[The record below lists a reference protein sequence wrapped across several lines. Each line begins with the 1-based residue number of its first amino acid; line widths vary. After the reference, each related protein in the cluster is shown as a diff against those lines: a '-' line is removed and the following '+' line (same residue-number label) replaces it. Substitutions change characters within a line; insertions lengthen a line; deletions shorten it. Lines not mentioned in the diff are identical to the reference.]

1 VIGIDVYDRDANLI
15 HDGTQD
21 VKGYGAPIDGR
32 DPAQRAMSDRKPV
45 VETLENAI
53 EVYHPVVLDQ
63 TVLGGVKI
71 ELSLSEIQDRIA
83 AMQTRLREVSRSEG
97 REAYGRLIMGMLL
110 VLLVGVVLSYTLAA
124 RISTPIRTMARYAAD
139 IGRGNYGNRM
149 EYRGKDEIGDLV
161 RAFNSMQQ
169 DLMRSTVSIKELEN
183 QVDLR
188 TRELSLLN
196 EALKTHKEQ
205 LEIKVAERT
214 AELLEINRS
223 LTREIEE
230 RKSIQ
235 EKLVRAKKME
245 AIGTLA
251 ASVAHDL
258 NNILTGMVGIP
269 DLILMNLPEDNPLRE
284 DILMI
289 RKSGLRAAAVVQDLL
304 NLARKNAVQNTP
316 LDLEVVLQDYLRSP
330 EHLDILKN
338 CPGVTVQTA
347 VVPDKYRIM
356 GSRVHLTKVL
366 MNLISNAAESMRHG
380 GPIVISLENL
390 MVDPSQGPHREYGK
404 GRYVRLRIQDSG
416 DGIPPENLHHIFEPF
431 YTTKAMGRSG
441 SGLGLTVVRETMKDH
456 NGYIEVQSTVG
467 KGTVFD
473 LYFPATEANVP
484 QKTPEDSPEN
494 YRGNGESILVVDDLE
509 SQRILLQR
517 IVEKFGYRVQSLPSG
532 EDAVAYLKSHSAD
545 LLLLDM
551 MMAPGMDGLDTYKQ
565 IIQFKPGQRAI
576 IVSGYSDVQ
585 KRAALESLGVVTYIR
600 KPYTAKQI
608 GKAIRA
614 ELDRQGSGVPLG
626 ASL

>member
-1 VIGIDVYDRDANLI
+1 
-15 HDGTQD
+15 
-21 VKGYGAPIDGR
+21 
-32 DPAQRAMSDRKPV
+32 
-45 VETLENAI
+45 
-53 EVYHPVVLDQ
+53 
-63 TVLGGVKI
+63 
-71 ELSLSEIQDRIA
+71 
-83 AMQTRLREVSRSEG
+83 MQTRLREVSRSEG